1 MGALSG
7 TCPRG
12 ATGRDYLRGVFMGG
26 GCLTGGVVE
35 KVSKNRKLC
44 FIVFCKCWQNTQLE
58 SDKRGK
64 QEGRGAT
71 ASQFWKHSLG
81 NSYGVAKTMFAR
93 AISKVAGSE
102 ARREGRER
110 DCFI

>member
-1 MGALSG
+1 MEGDARQEAELKTSKTSENCVLSFSVNVAKH
-7 TCPRG
+7 P
-12 ATGRDYLRGVFMGG
+12 TGVRQ
-26 GCLTGGVVE
+26 
-35 KVSKNRKLC
+35 KRK
-44 FIVFCKCWQNTQLE
+44 T
-58 SDKRGK
+58 RGK
-64 QEGRGAT
+64 GAT